1 MTRVA
6 CTGDERA
13 PPKPDAGQKIICTFH
28 TTRVNTL
35 TSHHQSQ
42 HTHITPPESA
52 HSHHTTGVKTL
63 TSHHFSS
70 KTSCTHSQ
78 INMAAQKSLAQD
90 LFEDMGRKVAETSA
104 QEGDDDTRVV
114 DEIESL
120 CMNCHENVCIC
131 RGYEGVADCSRAQRD
146 CYSPKYRSSARL
158 S

>member
-42 HTHITPPESA
+42 HTHITPRGSK
-52 HSHHTTGVKTL
+52 HSLHITSLRRLLVLTL
-63 TSHHFSS
+63 
-70 KTSCTHSQ
+70 
-78 INMAAQKSLAQD
+78 KSTWRH
-90 LFEDMGRKVAETSA
+90 EDMGRKVAETSA

-146 CYSPKYRSSARL
+146 CYSPKYPSSARL